1 MSASTLLIMGGAGSL
16 ILSFLTLYQA
26 LPRDGRPISA
36 WTRTEMRAMGTAIL
50 VMLLLVAG
58 GTMLVKAAI

>member
-1 MSASTLLIMGGAGSL
+1 MSASAMLIIGGAGSL

-26 LPRDGRPISA
+26 LPRDGKPMSA
-36 WTRTEMRAMGTAIL
+36 WTRTETRAMGTAIL

-58 GTMLVKAAI
+58 GTMLAKAFL